1 MGAVLHLVLLL
12 WAAAPPAA
20 GTVAPSA
27 AGTVTAVVGEV
38 LALPAGQAGRLTV
51 RKDGGGEVAVEFAPT
66 TVCLRTRPGATSLEG
81 ATTVPAGEIAVRDRV
96 LVQGTPSDDGATIR
110 ARRIVVM
117 ARSDIDARRETE
129 RQDWR
134 RRGIAGVVTSV
145 DPRAREVVVRP
156 GRAAGMQTLVVT
168 TAGRPVAFLRYAPGS
183 VRFADARP
191 GTFDDVKP
199 GDQVR
204 VLGDRSA
211 DGTRVAAETVVS
223 GTFRVVRGTAAAVDA
238 QRGTL
243 TVDTGARGAS
253 RVSVVVAPDTLVRRL
268 PPPMVARLLS
278 GAAPDPDEALD
289 RLPPASLDGLQK
301 GVEIAALGPKEGDPG
316 VLPAIKLVTWVLPQG
331 GAGNFGG
338 RGRRGSGESQ
348 ADPFVDLLDLGG
360 EGAW

>member
-1 MGAVLHLVLLL
+1 MAPVPHLVFLV
-12 WAAAPPAA
+12 WAAAAPAA
-20 GTVAPSA
+20 GTVSS
-27 AGTVTAVVGEV
+27 VVGEV
-38 LALPAGQAGRLTV
+38 LALPTGEAGRLTV
-51 RKDGGGEVAVEFAPT
+51 RKDGGGDVGVELAPT

-81 ATTVPAGEIAVRDRV
+81 ATAVPATAIAVRDRV
-96 LVQGTPSDDGATIR
+96 LVQGGASEDGATIR

-117 ARSDIDARRETE
+117 ARSDVEARREAE

-134 RRGIAGVVTSV
+134 KRGVAGVVTSV
-145 DPRAREVVVRP
+145 DPGAHEIAVRP
-156 GRAAGMQTLVVT
+156 GRSAGTQALVVT
-168 TAGRPVAFLRYAPGS
+168 TAGRPVTFLRYAPGS

-223 GTFRVVRGTAAAVDA
+223 GTFRVVRGTAAALDPA
-238 QRGTL
+238 RGTV
-243 TVDTGARGAS
+243 TVQPEARGTRA
-253 RVSVVVAPDTLVRRL
+253 VSVVVGPDTLVRRL

-289 RLPPASLDGLQK
+289 RLPQANLDGLQK
-301 GVEIAALGPKEGDPG
+301 GVEIAALGPKGGDPG
-316 VLPAIKLVTWVLPQG
+316 VLPAIKFVAWVLPQG
-331 GAGNFGG
+331 GTGSFGG